1 MWPLNTD
8 KSESDSFSLEKARS
22 QVRISVTYMAALFL
36 FGGGTLF
43 ILFLLYKKR
52 TSDAIDL
59 FNIILPVTTTIIAFW
74 FGTRG
79 VSKDEQRGP
88 NSQEKKKDGDGDPV
102 EIPEL

>member
-1 MWPLNTD
+1 
-8 KSESDSFSLEKARS
+8 
-22 QVRISVTYMAALFL
+22 MAALFL

-88 NSQEKKKDGDGDPV
+88 NSQEKQGNGDGNS
-102 EIPEL
+102 IKTPEL